1 MDMIGIHSMFESA
14 SDCYVESFIERLES
28 KIDRSGNCHEWTER
42 TNKFGHARITFKG
55 KKILAHRAMWVV
67 ENGEIGEQQINHSCG
82 NAKCMNTEHMY
93 IGSQE
98 ENAQD
103 MAKHGNQHKQ
113 KMSVEDVKEV
123 RKRVNDGE
131 TQISV
136 AEDFP
141 VGQYQ
146 ISRIVNG
153 KRWSHI

>member
-1 MDMIGIHSMFESA
+1 MDTIGIHSLFNSA
-14 SDCYVESFIERLES
+14 NDKYVESFIERLES
-28 KIDRSGNCHEWTER
+28 KIGRSGDCHEWQER
-42 TNKFGHARITFKG
+42 TNEWGHARITFNG

-67 ENGEIGEQQINHSCG
+67 ENGEIVGEQINHSCG
-82 NAKCMNTEHMY
+82 NAKCMNTDHMY

-103 MAKHGNQHKQ
+103 MARHGNQHTQ
-113 KMSVEDVKEV
+113 KLSVSDVKEI
-123 RKRVNDGE
+123 RERVEDGE
-131 TQISV
+131 TQTSV